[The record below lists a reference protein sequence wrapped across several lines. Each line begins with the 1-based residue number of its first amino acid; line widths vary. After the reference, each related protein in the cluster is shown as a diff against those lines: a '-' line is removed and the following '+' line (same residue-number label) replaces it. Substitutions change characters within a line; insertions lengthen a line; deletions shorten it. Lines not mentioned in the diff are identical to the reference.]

1 MGFLNR
7 MICGWRHMI
16 VWQKSYWRRRWL
28 RLYRS
33 HMVKKWKGRGNGG
46 QARVFRPGQRRR
58 KKLTIRTRER
68 KKRIVRKILIAAAG
82 LAAYGAVSGQ
92 GGFFTGLREMVQI
105 RYVEEQEA
113 APVDRTGNLR
123 TEPAADGGWQQ
134 REAPLEGRLRKEG
147 VTMILDK
154 GSVSIFRMEEHME
167 TGSD

>member
-1 MGFLNR
+1 MVVNACSGLDMEPGMNYNCHICFIGEDAGKEPGLGFLNR

-33 HMVKKWKGRGNGG
+33 HMVK
-46 QARVFRPGQRRR
+46 
-58 KKLTIRTRER
+58 
-68 KKRIVRKILIAAAG
+68 
-82 LAAYGAVSGQ
+82 
-92 GGFFTGLREMVQI
+92 I
-105 RYVEEQEA
+105 RYVEEQEG

-134 REAPLEGRLRKEG
+134 REAPLEGRRRKEG
-147 VTMILDK
+147 VTIILDK